1 LCTPYSGL
9 PEPNTTYTARM
20 MKPTIAPILMVE
32 NQYSNVPKVFTL
44 IALSTINTLEN
55 ETIHTHSGTL
65 ANQYFMYIATA
76 VTSVP
81 TASTIA
87 AQ

>member
-1 LCTPYSGL
+1 
-9 PEPNTTYTARM
+9 
-20 MKPTIAPILMVE
+20 MKPTMALILIVE
-32 NQYSNVPKVFTL
+32 NQYSKLPKVLTL
-44 IALSTINTLEN
+44 MALSTISTLEN

-76 VTSVP
+76 VTSAP

-87 AQ
+87 AQYA

>member
-1 LCTPYSGL
+1 
-9 PEPNTTYTARM
+9 
-20 MKPTIAPILMVE
+20 MVE
-32 NQYSNVPKVFTL
+32 NQYSKVPKVFTL
-44 IALSTINTLEN
+44 MALSTISTLEN
-55 ETIHTHSGTL
+55 ERIHIHSGTL